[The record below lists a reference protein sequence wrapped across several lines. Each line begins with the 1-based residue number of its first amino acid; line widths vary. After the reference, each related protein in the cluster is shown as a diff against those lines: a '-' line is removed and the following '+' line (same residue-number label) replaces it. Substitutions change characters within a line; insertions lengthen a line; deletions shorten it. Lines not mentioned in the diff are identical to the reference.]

1 MFITKWFKGG
11 VFVNTKSK
19 KEQSIKDYV
28 EELINKAHDAEQR
41 NTEEALKYSLEAL
54 ALAKEHDLQRQIAR
68 SYVRIGRCYWINGNF
83 DEAIDHLGEALK
95 LSDEIQE
102 IYSKVDALI
111 GLGNVY
117 ITIETLDQAVTYY
130 NTALNIAEDHGYG
143 DLVAKVLNNMGT
155 LHEELKNYSVALNY
169 YQQSL
174 DKTIEI
180 ADVYG
185 QAIANLNMGNVYM
198 SLGNIAEAIKYI
210 TNAIEHG
217 KSDEKTLLLAH
228 AYHSMG
234 SIYQKKEEYD
244 QSINYLLL
252 GVKKALESKDLYIL
266 FRIDIELGNSYDLM
280 GRFVDAEQYYQK
292 ALTRSKEIGMDEL
305 MPRIYEQMALFFEK
319 HNMENETL
327 KYYKAYYKASKDV
340 EENRRRER
348 INSIDYQSRLTVS
361 LEETKVYRQ
370 LSSELRKSYESMHV
384 LSTIGQSMT
393 STHKLDDIFEQLYD
407 NVNLLMNA
415 EGLYVGL
422 FDEKENAL
430 RFDWYIERGEKLDS
444 FSLTLD
450 NQKSWMVWSYL
461 NKKTIKINDIEK
473 EYKKYIKGIAA
484 TRGELMH
491 SAMYAPLIV
500 EGEVI
505 GVFSIQAKDKNV
517 YNDVHKDLLQTLA
530 SYLAIAIKNATKT
543 KQLAKLNKMLKTK
556 SEHDGLTGI
565 PNRRLFDEIYE
576 NSWDNSMR
584 QQTELSVMIIDID
597 NFKDF
602 NDHYGHLIGDEVV
615 KSVAN
620 LLSQQKRNE
629 DDFVARYGG
638 DEFIAILPNSKKEDA
653 ETFANN
659 LRTSLLKV
667 NKKLD
672 IDTKVTVSIG
682 IASMVPSSEDSKQ
695 KLIYTADNQLYLS
708 KANGKDRSSSV
719 RVKHLNKS

>member
-1 MFITKWFKGG
+1 MSTMNNKA
-11 VFVNTKSK
+11 
-19 KEQSIKDYV
+19 QSTKDYV
-28 EELINKAHDAEQR
+28 EGLIGKALDAEQR
-41 NTEEALKYSLEAL
+41 NTEEALTYSLEAL
-54 ALAKEHDLQRQIAR
+54 ELAIKHDLPRQIAR
-68 SYVRIGRCYWINGNF
+68 SHVRIGRCHWINGNF

-102 IYSKVDALI
+102 PYSKVDALI

-117 ITIETLDQAVTYY
+117 ITIEILDQAVNYY
-130 NTALNIAEDHGYG
+130 NNALNIAQDHNFG
-143 DLVAKVLNNMGT
+143 DLVAKILNNMGT
-155 LHEELKNYSVALNY
+155 LHEELKNYSVALDY

-180 ADVYG
+180 NDVYG

-198 SLGNIAEAIKYI
+198 SLGNIAEAIRYI
-210 TNAIEHG
+210 TEAIEHG

-234 SIYQKKEEYD
+234 SIYQKEEEYSE
-244 QSINYLLL
+244 SINYLLL

-266 FRIDIELGNSYDLM
+266 FRINIELGNSYDLM
-280 GRFVDAEQYYQK
+280 DEFEQAKEYYQK
-292 ALTRSKEIGMDEL
+292 ALEHANEIGMDEL
-305 MPRIYEQMALFFEK
+305 MPRIYEQMALFYEK
-319 HNMENETL
+319 HHLEDEML

-361 LEETKVYRQ
+361 LEETKVYRE

-384 LSTIGQSMT
+384 LSKIGQSMT

-407 NVNLLMNA
+407 NVNRLMNA

-422 FDEKENAL
+422 YDEQENAL
-430 RFDWYIERGEKLDS
+430 RFDWYIERGKKLDS
-444 FSLTLD
+444 FTLSLE
-450 NQKSWMVWSYL
+450 NEKSWMVWSYL
-461 NKKTIKINDIEK
+461 NKQTIKINDVEK
-473 EYKKYIKGIAA
+473 EYKKYIKGIAS
-484 TRGELMH
+484 TRGERMY
-491 SAMYAPLIV
+491 SAMYAPLMV

-505 GVFSIQAKDKNV
+505 GVFSIQAKEKNT
-517 YNDVHKDLLQTLA
+517 YTEVHIDLLQTLA

-576 NSWDNSMR
+576 KCWNESLI
-584 QQTELSVMIIDID
+584 QQSELSVMIIDID

-602 NDHYGHLIGDEVV
+602 NDQYGHLIGDEVV
-615 KSVAN
+615 KSVADI
-620 LLSQQKRNE
+620 LAKQKRSE
-629 DDFVARYGG
+629 EDFVARYGG
-638 DEFIAILPNSKKEDA
+638 DEFIAILPNSKREDA
-653 ETFANN
+653 ETFANS
-659 LRTSLLKV
+659 LRESLLVV
-667 NKKLD
+667 NKNLD
-672 IDTKVTVSIG
+672 IDTEVTVSIG

-695 KLIYTADNQLYLS
+695 RLIYTADNQLYLFE
-708 KANGKDRSSSV
+708 
-719 RVKHLNKS
+719 

>member
-1 MFITKWFKGG
+1 M
-11 VFVNTKSK
+11 NTEN
-19 KEQSIKDYV
+19 KEVQSTKDYV
-28 EELINKAHDAEQR
+28 EELIKNAHDAEQR

-54 ALAKEHDLQRQIAR
+54 SLAIEHDLPRQIAR
-68 SYVRIGRCYWINGNF
+68 SYVRIGRCHWINGNF

-102 IYSKVDALI
+102 TYAKVDALI

-130 NTALNIAEDHGYG
+130 NNALNIAEEYGYG
-143 DLVAKVLNNMGT
+143 DLVAKILNNMGT
-155 LHEELKNYSVALNY
+155 LHEELKNYSVALDY
-169 YQQSL
+169 YQKSL
-174 DKTIEI
+174 NKTIEI
-180 ADVYG
+180 ADIYG

-198 SLGNIAEAIKYI
+198 SLGNIVEAMKYI
-210 TNAIEHG
+210 TKAIEHG

-234 SIYQKKEEYD
+234 LLYQKKKEYNE
-244 QSINYLLL
+244 SVNYLLL

-266 FRIDIELGNSYDLM
+266 FRIDIELGNTYDLM
-280 GRFVDAEQYYQK
+280 NQFDEAKQYYQK
-292 ALTRSKEIGMDEL
+292 AFMRSQEIGMDEL
-305 MPRIYEQMALFFEK
+305 MPRIYEHMALFYEK
-319 HNMENETL
+319 HHMEEETL

-348 INSIDYQSRLTVS
+348 INSIDYQSRLSDS
-361 LEETKVYRQ
+361 LEETKIYRE
-370 LSSELRKSYESMHV
+370 LSNELRKSYESMHV
-384 LSTIGQSMT
+384 LSTIGQAMT

-430 RFDWYIERGEKLDS
+430 RFDWYIEKGKKLDS
-444 FSLTLD
+444 FTLSLD

-461 NKKTIKINDIEK
+461 NKQAIKINDIEK
-473 EYKKYIKGIAA
+473 EYKKYIKGLAA

-491 SAMYAPLIV
+491 SAMYAPLMV

-505 GVFSIQAKDKNV
+505 GVFSIQAKEKNV

-543 KQLAKLNKMLKTK
+543 KQLAKLNEMLKEK

-576 NSWDNSMR
+576 KLWTQSLNNEE
-584 QQTELSVMIIDID
+584 ELSVMIIDID

-602 NDHYGHLIGDEVV
+602 NDQYGHLIGDEVV
-615 KSVAN
+615 KSVAE
-620 LLSQQKRNE
+620 LLSKQKR
-629 DDFVARYGG
+629 DHHDFVARYGG
-638 DEFIAILPNSKKEDA
+638 DEFIAILPNSTKEDA
-653 ETFANN
+653 EIFANK
-659 LRTSLLKV
+659 LRESLLVV
-667 NKKLD
+667 NENLD
-672 IDTKVTVSIG
+672 IDTKVTISIG
-682 IASMVPSSEDSKQ
+682 IASMVPSVDESKQ

-708 KANGKDRSSSV
+708 KANGKDRSSSI
-719 RVKHLNKS
+719 RFEHLNKS